1 MSVKA
6 DLSTISGLC
15 EAAAK
20 RALDELLNVGARP
33 EGAAEALLWDQ
44 MRTRLQ
50 GQINSLTA
58 LVSKLTAAAIIEG
71 LEQFAGDLKVIGEVT
86 ADAKDRIKDIKSV
99 SDFLSKAASI
109 LDLGTAVLALATA
122 PSGATVKA
130 LQKAGEAVHA
140 SFGGAGEEEDV
151 A

>member
-6 DLSTISGLC
+6 DLSSVSSLC
-15 EAAAK
+15 KAAAK
-20 RALDELLNVGARP
+20 QALEELLALGARP
-33 EGAAEALLWDQ
+33 EGAAEALVWDQ

-71 LEQFAGDLKVIGEVT
+71 LEQFSGDMAVIGQVT
-86 ADAKDRIKDIKSV
+86 VDATDRIRDIQSV
-99 SDFLSKAASI
+99 SDFLSKAGAI

-122 PSGATVKA
+122 PSSATVKA
-130 LQKAGEAVHA
+130 LQKAGEAVRT
-140 SFGGAGEEEDV
+140 SFGETGEDE
-151 A
+151 AFA